1 MKPKYIN
8 LIDSNNEILCKD
20 IYDWEGCLLVG
31 KNTTINPYIISTLE
45 KCKITKIPVYPS
57 RSESHSWK
65 SQNSKVTSK
74 ENVFALKDL
83 MNSVVAGESVEIE
96 KIKVISNTFCER
108 IANNEP
114 IIDQIRIFKS
124 EDNDTYKHSLNVA
137 FYSFLI
143 AKWIGLNENEMEK
156 VVIAGL
162 LHDIG
167 KSKIP
172 SEIINKKGKLT
183 PEEFEVVKTH
193 SSIGYEM
200 SATILNINEDVRH
213 AILLHHERVD
223 GSGYPYGLKGEEI
236 NIFAKILAIADVYDA
251 LTSERVYKNK
261 STPFEAIEEF
271 HMMGLYSFDTR
282 ILDIFFNNIINYYVN
297 AKVKTNIGEIGE
309 IVFIPPN
316 DITKPVIR
324 LENAYIELSNSDIK
338 ILEIVS

>member
-1 MKPKYIN
+1 M
-8 LIDSNNEILCKD
+8 DSNNEMLCKD

-31 KNTTINPYIISTLE
+31 KNTTINPYIIKALE
-45 KCKITKIPVYPS
+45 KYKITKVPVYPS
-57 RSESHSWK
+57 KFESNSGKSE
-65 SQNSKVTSK
+65 NLKVTSK
-74 ENVFALKDL
+74 ENVFVLKDL
-83 MNSVVAGESVEIE
+83 MNSVVVGEGVEIE
-96 KIKVISNTFCER
+96 KIKGMSNTFYEKMKY
-108 IANNEP
+108 NEP

-124 EDNDTYKHSLNVA
+124 EDKDTYKHSLNVG

-143 AKWIGLNENEMEK
+143 AKWIGLNEYEIEK
-156 VVIAGL
+156 VVKAGL

-172 SEIINKKGKLT
+172 SEIINKKGKLNR
-183 PEEFEVVKTH
+183 EEFEVIKTH
-193 SSIGYEM
+193 SAKGYEM
-200 SATILNINEDVRH
+200 SADIPNIDEDVRR

-236 NIFAKILAIADVYDA
+236 NLFAKILAIADVYDA

-271 HMMGLYSFDTR
+271 HMMGLYSFDTC
-282 ILDIFFNNIINYYVN
+282 ILEIFFNNIINYYVN
-297 AKVKTNIGEIGE
+297 AKVKTNIGEVAE

-316 DITKPVIR
+316 NITKPVIR
-324 LENAYIELSNSDIK
+324 LENAYIELSRNDDIK